1 MKRCNAAAVRTKSP
15 NSRWCHFTFSWVC
28 LLYIIVF
35 SSSVYVQCFLAL
47 KQRCFKILFKDEP
60 FCVCIVIL
68 PPIHL
73 SGRNWNVTGVD
84 YFFVDFSNT
93 FHQTCAVC
101 TNEGIPPPSIFFTSL
116 IGKNANKKWQSHN
129 VSKEWKIH
137 GNVIKNRAE
146 KFLGC
151 GEVLFWTFLPGELLP
166 FIQGNTRTSWT
177 YISKHIKRL
186 FSGALCCGG
195 YKKWSDFTFFSLC
208 FALIHCKFW
217 RKIWH
222 TKFNLIFNCATT
234 SVKKAKYY
242 LLLPSSFWFL
252 CWWCFSPKTLYIS
265 TVNCHGQITPMHNS
279 YIVDKQ
285 WISRN
290 RLLPT
295 LAHKP

>member
-1 MKRCNAAAVRTKSP
+1 MSQASIIFSLIFRT
-15 NSRWCHFTFSWVC
+15 HFTKH
-28 LLYIIVF
+28 
-35 SSSVYVQCFLAL
+35 VQCARMRAYHHHRF
-47 KQRCFKILFKDEP
+47 
-60 FCVCIVIL
+60 
-68 PPIHL
+68 
-73 SGRNWNVTGVD
+73 
-84 YFFVDFSNT
+84 
-93 FHQTCAVC
+93 
-101 TNEGIPPPSIFFTSL
+101 FFTSL

-252 CWWCFSPKTLYIS
+252 CWRCFSPKTLYIS

>member
-1 MKRCNAAAVRTKSP
+1 MC
-15 NSRWCHFTFSWVC
+15 
-28 LLYIIVF
+28 
-35 SSSVYVQCFLAL
+35 
-47 KQRCFKILFKDEP
+47 IL
-60 FCVCIVIL
+60 IL

-84 YFFVDFSNT
+84 YFFVDFLNT

-101 TNEGIPPPSIFFTSL
+101 TNEGIPPQSIFFTSL
-116 IGKNANKKWQSHN
+116 IGKNANKKWQSHQA
-129 VSKEWKIH
+129 SREWKIH

-177 YISKHIKRL
+177 YISSKHIKRL

-195 YKKWSDFTFFSLC
+195 YKKWSDFTFFFLC

-217 RKIWH
+217 RTICH
-222 TKFNLIFNCATT
+222 TKFNLIFNCASTSLSKKLSTT
-234 SVKKAKYY
+234 YY
-242 LLLPSSFWFL
+242 YHHHFDFFVDDVFP
-252 CWWCFSPKTLYIS
+252 PKTLYIS

-279 YIVDKQ
+279 YIDDKQ